1 MSYKEEGRSADDT
14 NNNLREE
21 VRDIDEKIG
30 NLATVEEITEVLE
43 RRQRQVTCTQ
53 RYTKE
58 EIIR

>member
-1 MSYKEEGRSADDT
+1 MSYKEEERSADDT

-43 RRQRQVTCTQ
+43 RRQRQVTCT
-53 RYTKE
+53 
-58 EIIR
+58 